1 MSGSYRV
8 TTAGP
13 SGHVEHHIHIR
24 TMRMCLDLSPIQ
36 MLIQKHVEIL
46 CRNHMPKSYAE
57 ILCRNPMLGDIRF
70 RPNFSTK
77 FFLQLERYSDRFLS
91 PDSEYRPKKVNPVVN
106 GDFRAF

>member
-36 MLIQKHVEIL
+36 MFIQKHVEIL
-46 CRNHMPKSYAE
+46 CRNPMPESYERKS
-57 ILCRNPMLGDIRF
+57 IKSIV
-70 RPNFSTK
+70 K
-77 FFLQLERYSDRFLS
+77 YSDL
-91 PDSEYRPKKVNPVVN
+91 Y
-106 GDFRAF
+106 